1 MLNIYSLLGAY
12 TSYYADYFRRLQRT
26 APEKFGQYNSS
37 IRRFIRLS
45 GERYTL
51 LPFLSCRNSH
61 VPRKLIISLHTVCI
75 EDQKQD
81 PSGTFMLE
89 LASNGTS

>member
-12 TSYYADYFRRLQRT
+12 TFYYADSFRRLQRT
-26 APEKFGQYNSS
+26 APEKFGRYNSS
-37 IRRFIRLS
+37 IRRFLRLS
-45 GERYTL
+45 DERYTL

-61 VPRKLIISLHTVCI
+61 VPRRLIIYLHTVSI
-75 EDQKQD
+75 GDQKQD

-89 LASNGTS
+89 LAG